1 MPTPLEG
8 FYRQAQQLGP
18 QAPPVLVDTSFNQ
31 FNRSAFKLAIPHIPQ
46 MNDHDLAVFIRNN
59 IDSISTDVMNND
71 TAYVPLLRDGKFI
84 SALIRAV
91 SSIPI
96 EYNTKLAMNKIT
108 YDYFISDDPDPI
120 IKQQFL
126 NMSRVVNRD
135 EINRLISVGLDE
147 NVACNLALC
156 RNSSQNERTNVKRL
170 NFSIYYRD
178 PTLMTE
184 QTVVWIYE
192 KLFTR
197 ISDLFYGTM
206 FEVYS
211 PQQQNEFGENFM
223 EVYGT
228 VGNAVLLILNNMTTE
243 NIRKVLV
250 GYNAEWEFL
259 GMPAVRFSLRALSED
274 YSRITKVANYLN
286 TEGKTIP

>member
-211 PQQQNEFGENFM
+211 PQQQNELGENFM

-250 GYNAEWEFL
+250 GYSAEWEFL

>member
-184 QTVVWIYE
+184 QTVVWISE

-211 PQQQNEFGENFM
+211 PQQQNELGENFM

-243 NIRKVLV
+243 SIRKVLV
-250 GYNAEWEFL
+250 GYSAEWEFL